1 MIDFIVK
8 YLPIA
13 LQVVGACAVIATLTP
28 TKVDDKIIQ
37 KILDVLNF
45 LAGNI
50 GKATNADSK

>member
-1 MIDFIVK
+1 MIEFITK

-13 LQVVGACAVIATLTP
+13 LQVVGVCAVVATMTP

-37 KILDVLNF
+37 KVLDVLNF

-50 GKATNADSK
+50 GKAENKDG

>member
-1 MIDFIVK
+1 MIGFITK

-13 LQVVGACAVIATLTP
+13 LQVVGVCAVIATMTP
-28 TKVDDKIIQ
+28 TKVDDKIVQ

-50 GKATNADSK
+50 GKAKNG